1 MKAFSPCA
9 ALCAALLLAAAPV
22 AAADAA
28 ADDGADQARF
38 NQRLRGL
45 WSGGGG
51 SVFGGES
58 EGRPGTDVP
67 GWLDSPASGGDASA
81 ETWNQARKRAE
92 EGRPEGRIAGG
103 IPARTARERGIPG
116 K

>member
-1 MKAFSPCA
+1 MKAFLPCA

-22 AAADAA
+22 AA

-51 SVFGGES
+51 SVFGGET
-58 EGRPGTDVP
+58 EGRPGEAAPVWLGAP
-67 GWLDSPASGGDASA
+67 GSGDDASS
-81 ETWNQARKRAE
+81 ETWDQARRQAE
-92 EGRPEGRIAGG
+92 ESRQEGADRWRNPGPIRP
-103 IPARTARERGIPG
+103 
-116 K
+116 